1 MTSTINVEGADTAM
15 GLYEAPP
22 QGQAQGAVV
31 VIQEAFGVTEHIEDV
46 CRRFAAEGYLA
57 VAPHLFHRSG
67 DPVIAYEE
75 MEKVYPHVMA
85 LDAEGLAADIDA
97 ALRYLADAGFAPE
110 QTAVVGFCMGGSV
123 AYWAGERQAMGAA
136 VSFYGGGIAGG
147 RFGIPPLVEL
157 AAELK
162 TPWLGFFGDLD
173 QTISVDEVE
182 SLRNATQLTKVPT
195 EIVRY
200 PEAEH
205 GFHCDARSS
214 YHEASAKDAWQ
225 QTLQWLKTHLAG
237 R

>member
-85 LDAEGLAADIDA
+85 LNAEGLAADIDA

-110 QTAVVGFCMGGSV
+110 RTAVVGFCMGGSV
-123 AYWAGERQAMGAA
+123 AYWAGERQALGAT

-200 PEAEH
+200 PAAEH

-214 YHEASAKDAWQ
+214 YHEASAKDSWQ